1 MKNIIFIIFLFVVSV
16 GFAQE
21 INSNDTIFLF
31 KEWIEDE
38 EYSYEA
44 KAYVCLDDNHPNRL
58 YTLGNA
64 TYIPP
69 DQSVTDEISNLKI
82 NLQHVDLKGL
92 DSVWI
97 RMIYYNGNPY
107 ISDDN
112 GSAFCY
118 ALSDSLLCFNGQES
132 YYHPIRSVL
141 KISKNHYRISYV
153 NIYKLT
159 NGGNAHEYFDIYFIM
174 KNFGITIWKPSN
186 ATSYDD
192 YFLMINKSNIHKI
205 GFIIEEEMNIFDI
218 ELEYDEIDYDELI
231 KMYCS
236 E

>member
-16 GFAQE
+16 GFGQE
-21 INSNDTIFLF
+21 INSNDTMFLF

-44 KAYVCLDDNHPNRL
+44 KAYVCLNDNHPDRVN
-58 YTLGNA
+58 TLGHA

-97 RMIYYNGNPY
+97 RMVYYNGNPY

-118 ALSDSLLCFNGQES
+118 ILSDSLLLINGQEAN
-132 YYHPIRSVL
+132 YYPIRSIL
-141 KISKNHYRISYV
+141 KISDKHYRLSVV
-153 NIYKLT
+153 NIYEIR
-159 NGGNAHEYFDIYFIM
+159 NGGKAHEYFDIYIIN
-174 KNFGITIWKPSN
+174 KNLGISIWKPSY
-186 ATSYDD
+186 ATSSEE
-192 YFLMINKSNIHKI
+192 YFFMVNKSNIHKI

-218 ELEYDEIDYDELI
+218 ELEYDEIDYDDLI